1 SVDKYKVTRN
11 GIWVTTIAKM
21 RAGSSGARRLHFSD
35 GLTFLR
41 AGAPGGTVTAVE
53 PVSTTCVTWDL
64 PMGRGP
70 AVVRR
75 RVPALS
81 LVLLGHVFGE
91 LLPVGQGF
99 VHCGASGNGGGYFL
113 GHLGAE
119 ILELRYADELDAQR
133 RSRLQA
139 RVGRVGLLD
148 RLQRQV
154 GE

>member
-1 SVDKYKVTRN
+1 
-11 GIWVTTIAKM
+11 M
-21 RAGSSGARRLHFSD
+21 RAGSNGARRLHFSD

-64 PMGRGP
+64 PKGRGP
-70 AVVRR
+70 ATRMMVRR
-75 RVPALS
+75 RAPGLS

-99 VHCGASGNGGGYFL
+99 VHCGASGNGRGYLL
-113 GHLGAE
+113 GHLGAQ
-119 ILELRYADELDAQR
+119 ILELGYADELHAER
-133 RSRLQA
+133 RPGLHA
-139 RVGRVGLLD
+139 RIRRIGLLD

-154 GE
+154 